1 MTERLFDLN
10 IEEVLDNW
18 EVAHAIR
25 EVISNALDEQY
36 LSGTRDIEIE
46 KLGSQRWVIRDFG
59 RGLQIEHF
67 TLNENK
73 EKLAASSG
81 VIGKFGVGLKDALA
95 TFHRRGVELTITSR
109 HGRFSLAQ
117 THKHGFDDI
126 STLHVRHREGDPA
139 TRGTEFLLE
148 GVTDEQMAEAKSF
161 FLRFSKEILLEETRY
176 GQVLE
181 RGGEMARVYISGVFA
196 SEEPNFLFSYNVTDL
211 TPAMKKRLNRERLNV
226 GRSTYSERVKSMLKE
241 STSGSVL
248 GELANEIKRR
258 ARGVLVDEL
267 QWIDI
272 ATLALTHLAQE
283 EEVIFV
289 TEFELHRNPDIMDH
303 ARNDGLEIVIVANAE
318 KAKLVEQA
326 EAGGTVTR
334 TFERYVE
341 EFNESFQYSFV
352 ETERLTDP
360 ERVVL
365 SLCSEL
371 FSLVG
376 VPPGEE
382 PQVLVSETMRLTRDD
397 TEGVWDPHLE
407 AIVIKRDQLSS
418 RLRFAGTL
426 LHEVAHAMTG
436 ALDAT
441 REFEMVLTKYL
452 GHTSVAALENEK
464 ARA

>member
-1 MTERLFDLN
+1 MTARLFDLN

-36 LSGTRDIEIE
+36 LSGSADIEIE
-46 KLGSQRWVIRDFG
+46 KVGPQEWVIRDFG

-95 TFHRRGVELTITSR
+95 TFHRRGVDVRISSC

-117 THKHGFDDI
+117 THKHGFEDI
-126 STLHVRHREGDPA
+126 STLHVRHDEGEPRA
-139 TRGTEFLLE
+139 IGTEFLL
-148 GVTDEQMAEAKSF
+148 GGITDEHMAEAKSF

-258 ARGVLVDEL
+258 ARGLLVDEL

-272 ATLALTHLAQE
+272 ATLALTYLSEE

-289 TEFELHRNPDIMDH
+289 TEFELHRNPDIIDH
-303 ARNDGLEIVIVANAE
+303 ARNDGLDIVIVTNAE

-352 ETERLTDP
+352 EPDRLTDA
-360 ERVVL
+360 EKKVL
-365 SLCSEL
+365 GLSSEL
-371 FSLVG
+371 FALVG
-376 VPPGEE
+376 VEQKDEPP
-382 PQVLVSETMRLTRDD
+382 VLVSETMRLTRDD
-397 TEGVWDPHLE
+397 TEGVWDPHLG
-407 AIVIKRDQLSS
+407 AIVVKRDQLTSP
-418 RLRFAGTL
+418 LRFAGTL
-426 LHEVAHAMTG
+426 LHEVAHATTG

-441 REFEMVLTKYL
+441 REFEMVLTNYL
-452 GHTSVAALENEK
+452 GQTSVAALGDVS
-464 ARA
+464 A